1 MEFFLARFS
10 KINGRS
16 GENYKFNKM
25 KLWICLSVL
34 IIFLASCGN
43 TYQCPKQT
51 LFTAYVSYADP
62 EIDTIIL
69 RRFTLRS
76 NFTQK
81 VDSTILTSNNYQ
93 LIRRSDTVE
102 LFIPDSKNRFSD
114 EYDWQIVNPFD
125 QKTVSISDMVFQI
138 EEQKSGG
145 IFSMDPGAC
154 FSPILTYKRDNTLVT
169 PAPNS
174 GNYYLYIH
182 K

>member
-1 MEFFLARFS
+1 
-10 KINGRS
+10 
-16 GENYKFNKM
+16 M
-25 KLWICLSVL
+25 KLWICLAV
-34 IIFLASCGN
+34 IIIILTSCGN
-43 TYQCPKQT
+43 TYQCPKQS
-51 LFTAYVSYADP
+51 LITAYVSYTDM

-81 VDSTILTSNNYQ
+81 VDSTILTTNNCQ
-93 LIRRSDTVE
+93 VIRRSDTVE
-102 LFIPDSKNRFSD
+102 LFLPDIKNRFTD

-138 EEQKSGG
+138 EEKKSGG
-145 IFSMDPGAC
+145 LFSMDPAAC
-154 FSPILTYKRDNTLVT
+154 FSPILSYKRDNTIVT

-174 GNYYLYIH
+174 GNSYLYIH

>member
-1 MEFFLARFS
+1 MRLR
-10 KINGRS
+10 
-16 GENYKFNKM
+16 
-25 KLWICLSVL
+25 ICLAVM
-34 IIFLASCGN
+34 IIILTSCGN
-43 TYQCPKQT
+43 TYQCPKQS
-51 LFTAYVSYADP
+51 LITAYVLYADT

-81 VDSTILTSNNYQ
+81 VDSTILTSNNCQ
-93 LIRRSDTVE
+93 FIRRSDSVE
-102 LFIPDSKNRFSD
+102 LFIPDIKNRFND

-138 EEQKSGG
+138 EEKKSGG
-145 IFSMDPGAC
+145 LFSMDPGAC

-174 GNYYLYIH
+174 GNSYLFIH